1 MPSARES
8 ELELQQSLL
17 RWQQAWSSKNIG
29 LYLDQYAPEFKPQD
43 GRSRSEWAKLRMER
57 ISGKKNIRIQ
67 IEDIDIALDRDTAT
81 TRFTQLY
88 ADERIKTINKKRIV
102 WIKRGEHW
110 LIQQELTE

>member
-1 MPSARES
+1 MGGHAASGLSCEWS
-8 ELELQQSLL
+8 EFQ
-17 RWQQAWSSKNIG
+17 G
-29 LYLDQYAPEFKPQD
+29 
-43 GRSRSEWAKLRMER
+43 
-57 ISGKKNIRIQ
+57 KNIRIQ